1 MRRNEHNVSV
11 RGQPIGQFG
20 KEVRAGISGAV
31 LQRNALTPE
40 FYELISGADPDA
52 ANDDYYV
59 TSPEFVQLHSKIK
72 KDLIRG
78 FLWWAASLCLF
89 MAGLAFI
96 YQ

>member
-1 MRRNEHNVSV
+1 MGRKERNVSA
-11 RGQPIGQFG
+11 RGEPTGEFG
-20 KEVRAGISGAV
+20 EEVMAGTSGAA
-31 LQRNALTPE
+31 LHGHALTPE

-59 TSPEFVQLHSKIK
+59 TSPDFVQLHSKIK

-78 FLWWAASLCLF
+78 LLLWAVCLCLF
-89 MAGLAFI
+89 MAGLASV